1 MSARYIP
8 EGQSP
13 IAPYF
18 LVEDA
23 EGMISFLKSAFGAE
37 ERQRIVEADSLI
49 KHAELSIDG
58 ATVFVG
64 ARARRNENST
74 HLYIRDVDAT
84 YTLCLSLELFQSVNR
99 VHCLMETGQLEFATR
114 TGTSGGSEPTMKNKS
129 SHGTPSRVAQRL
141 AP

>member
-84 YTLCLSLELFQSVNR
+84 YTLCLSLGAVSI
-99 VHCLMETGQLEFATR
+99 
-114 TGTSGGSEPTMKNKS
+114 SEPRTLPYGDRS
-129 SHGTPSRVAQRL
+129 AGIRDPHGNIWWLGTHDEK
-141 AP
+141 